1 MSFGRSRPMHMLR
14 DAPSARW
21 LPVTVFRSRLSLD
34 DDDLAAFHRLRELRM
49 SKSGTAS
56 NQPNASSWFRSRR
69 ATSTAIRL
77 GTDSNR
83 RVGHD
88 ERSPRPRR
96 LSRIVPN
103 RSAGADTLVLDKLQ
117 PGGATRYSLEG
128 NDRRGGGLHARRPG
142 SRPWPFHPIE
152 APGTNTDRPVFV
164 GKLTSELHVTRREY
178 YVNRAAEFLVA
189 SEQIPSDRNALL
201 QMAATYVRIAIES
214 ECYTPP
220 GPKASAPIDP
230 NQAPQISI

>member
-1 MSFGRSRPMHMLR
+1 
-14 DAPSARW
+14 
-21 LPVTVFRSRLSLD
+21 
-34 DDDLAAFHRLRELRM
+34 
-49 SKSGTAS
+49 
-56 NQPNASSWFRSRR
+56 
-69 ATSTAIRL
+69 L
-77 GTDSNR
+77 GTTR
-83 RVGHD
+83 RNW
-88 ERSPRPRR
+88 RSPRPRR